1 MSDDLLIG
9 GFHAVQ
15 AALDDGAEKPRQIW
29 LLDSRQDDRARRIL
43 ASAQTHHVPVARLGR
58 GELDL
63 KCPGLRHQGVVA
75 ELAPQPFVGEDAL
88 YRPAT
93 PERLLLAL
101 DGVQDP
107 HNLGACL
114 RTAEAAGVDAVIIP
128 RDRSAS
134 LTAVARKSAA
144 GSAERVPVI
153 AVTNLSRTLERLQ
166 GLGYWITGL
175 AGDATVG
182 VFEADFRGPTV
193 LVMGAEGEG
202 MRRLTREHCDHL
214 VKIPMAGKVESLNV
228 SVATA
233 VCLFEVVRQRSRR

>member
-1 MSDDLLIG
+1 MSDDQYIAG
-9 GFHAVQ
+9 WHALQ
-15 AALDDGAEKPRQIW
+15 AALDAGVQPHEVWADT
-29 LLDSRQDDRARRIL
+29 RR
-43 ASAQTHHVPVARLGR
+43 RGR
-58 GELDL
+58 GEDLLARLKRAGVPVHAADRRELDRL
-63 KCPGLRHQGVVA
+63 APGVRHQGVVA
-75 ELAPQPFVGEDAL
+75 RVPPVKLADESLLRQPA
-88 YRPAT
+88 PAGG
-93 PERLLLAL
+93 LLLAL

-144 GSAERVPVI
+144 GSAERLPVI

-166 GLGYWITGL
+166 TLGYWITGL
-175 AGDATVG
+175 AGEATVS
-182 VFEADFRGPTV
+182 VFDADFRGPTV

-214 VKIPMAGKVESLNV
+214 VKIPMVGKVESLNV